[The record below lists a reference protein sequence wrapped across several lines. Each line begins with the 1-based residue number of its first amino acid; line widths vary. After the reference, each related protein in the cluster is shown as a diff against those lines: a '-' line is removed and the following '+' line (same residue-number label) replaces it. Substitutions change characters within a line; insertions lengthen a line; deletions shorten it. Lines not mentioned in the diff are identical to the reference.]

1 MSVRLVGLFV
11 LLGMLCCVP
20 ARAATIEVDLDR
32 GHATTIEFTLGL
44 TFVWEADTFTVRP
57 RTGLSDN
64 PVGFDRAV
72 TTPLTGASHRFD
84 VIVDHGSVEIF
95 IDGGATVLTQLCP
108 PALLATPWALRVS
121 GDPAQ
126 VHIRARRL
134 D

>member
-1 MSVRLVGLFV
+1 M
-11 LLGMLCCVP
+11 
-20 ARAATIEVDLDR
+20 
-32 GHATTIEFTLGL
+32 
-44 TFVWEADTFTVRP
+44 RP

-72 TTPLTGASHRFD
+72 TTPLTGGQLH

-126 VHIRARRL
+126 VHIRARRTRL
-134 D
+134 IHGPNATLRRVTARPSGAVGVAGTAATTPPWAPS